1 MVASGRLNQRVTL
14 QSKAVTRDAIGT
26 EVVSWSTVA
35 TLWAAVD
42 PVRGREFISLR
53 AAQSDITTRITIR
66 YRSGVTSAMRVLH
79 DGAEY
84 NIREVI
90 NPRSGNESL
99 ELMCVAEAVAS

>member
-1 MVASGRLNQRVTL
+1 MVDRGDALGGCRSG
-14 QSKAVTRDAIGT
+14 
-26 EVVSWSTVA
+26 SWA
-35 TLWAAVD
+35 RIHFAA
-42 PVRGREFISLR
+42 R
-53 AAQSDITTRITIR
+53 AQSDITTRITIR
-66 YRSGVTSAMRVLH
+66 YRAGVTSAMRVLH